1 MPKLR
6 VTTFRD
12 SHQSFTEALDRH
24 GITYSR
30 IMQLSEAPMASGILL
45 EITITGG
52 WGVLAVAC
60 LAWAHVK
67 KSRKINII
75 TRDNKVISLEGY
87 SADEAA
93 KFLESARQFAVI
105 DTKPDEET

>member
-6 VTTFRD
+6 VTTFKD
-12 SHQSFTEALDRH
+12 SQRSFTEVLDKH

-45 EITITGG
+45 EITVTGG
-52 WGVLAVAC
+52 WGALAIAC
-60 LAWAHVK
+60 LAWAHVR
-67 KSRKINII
+67 KSRRVNVI
-75 TRDNKVISLEGY
+75 TKDNKSVSLEGY

-93 KFLESARQFAVI
+93 KILESARQFAVI